1 MNWAVVTL
9 TKGGTQQ
16 AKKVKRLLGDISLDI
31 YTLEKWADEET
42 IVINKNLDEFIGS
55 IFYSYDII
63 LFIMA
68 TGIVV
73 RSIAKYIVDKT
84 TDPGILVMDEK
95 GQFIISLISGHL
107 GGANKASKLLADKIG
122 GQPVITTA
130 SDVNGLIAVD
140 TLAEELECC
149 ISSMDNA
156 KKVTAL
162 IVNNEPVRIESDI
175 NIDIKLPD
183 NIVTEGEAKG
193 TIYITNKLLN
203 INHMYQVQLIPKNI
217 IIGIGC
223 RAGTSS
229 KAIINAIDEALRSL
243 NIDCRS
249 ILHFATVD
257 VKQNETGIFE
267 AAEHYKTIVKIVG
280 REEIKAIESKFQCS
294 EFVRKA
300 IGVGAVCEPCAE
312 LTATRGHFLMRKKSY
327 GGITLSI
334 WEEV

>member
-9 TKGGTQQ
+9 TKGGVQQ
-16 AKKVKRLLGDISLDI
+16 AKKVKRLLDDISLDI

-42 IVINKNLDEFIGS
+42 ITINKKLDEFIGS
-55 IFYSYDII
+55 VFYSYDII

-84 TDPGILVMDEK
+84 TDPGILVMDER
-95 GQFIISLISGHL
+95 GQFIISLLSGHL
-107 GGANKASKLLADKIG
+107 GGANKAAKLLADKIG

-140 TLAEELECC
+140 TLAEELDCR
-149 ISSMDNA
+149 ISSMTNA
-156 KKVTAL
+156 KNVTAL
-162 IVNNEPVRIESDI
+162 IVNNELVRIESDI

-193 TIYITNKLLN
+193 TIYITNKVVN
-203 INHMYQVQLIPKNI
+203 IDNMYQVQLIPKSI

-223 RAGTSS
+223 KAGTSS
-229 KAIINAIDEALRSL
+229 EAIINAVEEALRAL

-257 VKQNETGIFE
+257 VKQYEVGIFE
-267 AAEHYKTIVKIVG
+267 AAKHYKTVVKIVD
-280 REEIKAIESKFQCS
+280 REEIKTVEHKFQCS

-300 IGVGAVCEPCAE
+300 IGVGAVCEPCAA
-312 LTATRGHFLMRKKSY
+312 LTAKRGHFLMRKKSY
-327 GGITLSI
+327 NGITLSI